1 MIACRQARQVSAIGA
16 ESRKIDACQ
25 TALTLLPVVTTPPPL
40 YSVAIDDMLGPY
52 PADDFV
58 ISTGRDSKNAVLP
71 QALWYF
77 QDEVIAVAKAGHARA
92 GFTPGVTAAQD
103 VAVWADTHAPGLPQ
117 EYPPLIW
124 VAAPDVI
131 HGARLNADASRL
143 IAGGDSRTF
152 DVVPKIP
159 LNRSYYDA
167 SSVAYFAARTLTM
180 RGTALDDRFV
190 ARTLWPDDFRLDPSA
205 PPRDI
210 AATPRAFR
218 RLVREE
224 PRGGA
229 QSPFAASTLWERT
242 PGARTW
248 RDRSVLA
255 IMLNGAQGDD
265 DEAHGGHF
273 ALVTGR
279 VGGDGAMGSWLA
291 NNFYTLDSFSEKGI
305 VAAPTPLDNYLA
317 DLNSGQAWYRPSY
330 LLVAVLANDRV
341 STFVQSALDRT
352 YNQLYRHQLV
362 YQHATMNCASI
373 SVDAMRAM
381 GWNVPARG
389 ATGRLLA
396 AISLPYFAV
405 QERSLDKA
413 VQTYDYLT
421 EDRTRL
427 FPAAAFEDSGADL
440 LRLARGRRR
449 PRDAFERMLAEDL
462 DALVFLRVPQIPSSR
477 AWGDYPIVTAWEY
490 TARLPSD
497 PEALQIVPV
506 PPRPF
511 PDHLRDPDLLPPA
524 DRRGERALAVWAVLS
539 VVGIPWLLW
548 RWWQGR
554 RQ

>member
-1 MIACRQARQVSAIGA
+1 MIACRQARQVSAIDA
-16 ESRKIDACQ
+16 ESGKIDACR
-25 TALTLLPVVTTPPPL
+25 TALTLIPVVTTPPPL
-40 YSVAIDDMLGPY
+40 HNVAADGMLGPY
-52 PADDFV
+52 PAEDFV
-58 ISTGRDSKNAVLP
+58 ISTGRDSKNAALP

-77 QDEVIAVAKAGHARA
+77 QGEVIALAKGGHPRA
-92 GFTPGVTAAQD
+92 GFTPGVTAQQD
-103 VAVWADTHAPGLPQ
+103 VAAWAATHAPGMAPV
-117 EYPPLIW
+117 YPPLIW
-124 VAAPDVI
+124 VAARDVI

-143 IAGGDSRTF
+143 IAGRDTQDF

-167 SSVAYFAARTLTM
+167 SSVAFFAARTITM
-180 RGTALDDRFV
+180 RGTLLDERFV
-190 ARTLWPDDFRLDPSA
+190 ARTLWPEDFRLDPSA

-210 AATPRAFR
+210 AATPRAIR

-229 QSPFAASTLWERT
+229 QSPFSASALWERT
-242 PGARTW
+242 PGARAW
-248 RDRSVLA
+248 RDKSVLA

-279 VGGDGAMGSWLA
+279 IGGDGAMGSWLA
-291 NNFYTLDSFSEKGI
+291 NNFYTLDAFSEKGI

-330 LLVAVLANDRV
+330 LLVAILANDRV
-341 STFVQSALDRT
+341 ATFVQSALVRT

-389 ATGRLLA
+389 PTSRLLA

-427 FPAAAFEDSGADL
+427 FPAAAFEDSCADL

-449 PRDAFERMLAEDL
+449 PRDAFERMLAQDI
-462 DALVFLRVPQIPSSR
+462 DALVFMRVPQIPSSR

-490 TARLPSD
+490 TARVPSD
-497 PEALQIVPV
+497 PEEQQIVPV

-511 PDHLRDPDLLPPA
+511 PNRLRDPDLLPPA
-524 DRRGERALAVWAVLS
+524 RRRGERALAVWAVLS
-539 VVGIPWLLW
+539 VIGIPWLLW
-548 RWWQGR
+548 RRWR
-554 RQ
+554 MRHA